1 MKKIIFVFALVCSY
15 GAFIVSQHALGVT
28 SQVSSTTQTQTQ
40 TPPATTNITY
50 RDGTYTGTAAD
61 AIYGNV
67 QVSIV
72 VSGGHLTDVTFLDYP
87 KDRSHSVQLS
97 TMAMPILKQEAI
109 QAQTSNVNTVSGASE
124 TSGAFRQTLQSALDQ
139 AKV

>member
-1 MKKIIFVFALVCSY
+1 M
-15 GAFIVSQHALGVT
+15 SQHALGVT
-28 SQVSSTTQTQTQ
+28 GQVSSGATQTQQ
-40 TPPATTNITY
+40 AATNITY
-50 RDGTYTGTAAD
+50 RDGTYTGTSAD
-61 AIYGNV
+61 ALYGNV

-72 VSGGHLTDVTFLDYP
+72 VSGGHLTDVQFLDYP

-124 TSGAFRQTLQSALDQ
+124 TSKAFRETLQSALDQ